1 MKYLAYIKNKENKN
15 KIFDYLHANDNNVKF
30 EKSVY
35 NIIEDYTFD
44 KIYIDEL
51 SSLGN
56 TMYQIITKILLI
68 VKSKENKT
76 ILFIKENEEVPR
88 FSESLSSRLL
98 KKIAELERNNIN
110 QRLGKSKIKIRE
122 KLEKNNSIKIERKR
136 KSVFDKHKRKIFKD
150 FEDGFSKVTI
160 LKKLKNIDN
169 NLEDKTVQSLTA
181 FIKKIQKEK
190 KIQEEKK
197 LENKNKATKKI
208 TELFN
213 KQIAKRD
220 IY

>member
-1 MKYLAYIKNKENKN
+1 MKYLAYIKNKENKK
-15 KIFDYLHANDNNVKF
+15 KIFDYLYTNDDNVKF

-68 VKSKENKT
+68 VKSKNNKT
-76 ILFIKENEEVPR
+76 ILFIKENYEVPS

-110 QRLGKSKIKIRE
+110 QRLEKSKIKIRK
-122 KLEKNNSIKIERKR
+122 KLEKKNSIRIERKR
-136 KSVFDKHKRKIFKD
+136 KSVFDKHKTKIFKD
-150 FEDGFSKVTI
+150 LEDGFSKVTI
-160 LKKLKNIDN
+160 LKKLKVIDN
-169 NLEDKTVQSLTA
+169 NLEDKTIQSLIA

-190 KIQEEKK
+190 EKK
-197 LENKNKATKKI
+197 LENKATKKI

>member
-1 MKYLAYIKNKENKN
+1 MKYLAYIKNKENKK
-15 KIFDYLHANDNNVKF
+15 KIFNYLHANDNNVKF
-30 EKSVY
+30 EKSVW
-35 NIIEDYTFD
+35 NIMEDYTFN

-98 KKIAELERNNIN
+98 EKIAELEKNNIN
-110 QRLGKSKIKIRE
+110 QRLEKSKIKIRK
-122 KLEKNNSIKIERKR
+122 KLEKSNSIKIGRKR
-136 KSVFDKHKRKIFKD
+136 KSVFDKHKTKIFKD
-150 FEDGFSKVTI
+150 LEDGFSKVTI

-169 NLEDKTVQSLTA
+169 NLEDKTIQSLIA
-181 FIKKIQKEK
+181 FIQKEK

-208 TELFN
+208 TKFIDD
-213 KQIAKRD
+213 QTAKRE